1 MRLRTRFSLAL
12 ALVFLLSLVIA
23 GAVSY
28 VMLHRQAR
36 EVVEQ
41 RIELLMSTARA
52 IRSYTVSE
60 VRPNLAKS
68 GIEDLFKP
76 QSVPAYAAIAT
87 LGRLPDRY
95 AEYSYREAANNPTN
109 PKDKAEDWE
118 AEIIRRF
125 QADASLQRLVGERP
139 GKSGPVMYVAHP
151 IRITD
156 KACLACHSDPDIA
169 PPSLL
174 KKYGAQNGF
183 GWKMNEVVA
192 AQIGAV
198 PAAVPIARANQ
209 AILVFVGLLAA
220 VFLLV
225 FLVLNWM
232 LSRLIVNPITRMA
245 NDADKVSTGDF
256 NVEEFPEAG
265 DTEVGRL
272 GLSFNRMRRSLEQAM
287 RMIDR

>member
-1 MRLRTRFSLAL
+1 
-12 ALVFLLSLVIA
+12 
-23 GAVSY
+23 
-28 VMLHRQAR
+28 
-36 EVVEQ
+36 
-41 RIELLMSTARA
+41 
-52 IRSYTVSE
+52 
-60 VRPNLAKS
+60 
-68 GIEDLFKP
+68 
-76 QSVPAYAAIAT
+76 
-87 LGRLPDRY
+87 
-95 AEYSYREAANNPTN
+95 
-109 PKDKAEDWE
+109 
-118 AEIIRRF
+118 
-125 QADASLQRLVGERP
+125 
-139 GKSGPVMYVAHP
+139 
-151 IRITD
+151 
-156 KACLACHSDPDIA
+156 
-169 PPSLL
+169 
-174 KKYGAQNGF
+174 
-183 GWKMNEVVA
+183 VA